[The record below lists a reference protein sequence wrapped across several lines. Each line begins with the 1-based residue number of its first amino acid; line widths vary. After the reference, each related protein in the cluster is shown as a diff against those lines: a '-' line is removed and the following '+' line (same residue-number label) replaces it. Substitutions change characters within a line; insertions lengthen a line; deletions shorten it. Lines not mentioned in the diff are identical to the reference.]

1 MRKLQPILRSAN
13 MKSKLLTMAALAA
26 APLFSAGFAPGA
38 MAAIELQLTSGV
50 STTTIVGAGGV
61 VSFSGTVGAWT
72 INLSSGLSLAPG
84 TTSIDLSSI
93 NATSTAG
100 ALPLDIELTDNGFTT
115 TPASFTLQGTGHIVG
130 TGAGTVTFNA
140 YTDANT
146 LFSHAIP
153 IGTLGPFS
161 AAYNASGTFAVTPS
175 TVPYELT
182 EQLVLSAGAGGVEWS
197 TDSSIVA
204 NVPEP
209 ASLTLLGSAILG
221 LGWLG
226 RRRRKTV

>member
-1 MRKLQPILRSAN
+1 

-26 APLFSAGFAPGA
+26 APLLSAGFASNA
-38 MAAIELQLTSGV
+38 TATIQMQLTSGA
-50 STTTIVGAGGV
+50 STTTITGAGGI
-61 VSFSGTVGAWT
+61 VSFVGMVGQWS
-72 INLSSGLSLAPG
+72 INTPNGVSLGPG

-115 TPASFTLQGTGHIVG
+115 TPLSFTLQGTGHIVG
-130 TGAGTVTFNA
+130 SGAGTVTFNA

-182 EQLVLSAGAGGVEWS
+182 EQLVLSGGASGVEWS

-209 ASLTLLGSAILG
+209 ASLTLLGSALLG
-221 LGWLG
+221 LG
-226 RRRRKTV
+226 